1 MFLRRVT
8 LLLCV
13 VGTLTACGAGASATD
28 GTAPSLEVGELPQ
41 PSGAEPAPTDSG
53 VRRTTTTLSPED
65 QIGALSAGNRVILIG
80 DSVMASTSRRY
91 SNDMCK
97 ALVPLGWQVEVD
109 AETGRFVTF
118 GNEVLDTRLDAGWD
132 ASVILLGN
140 NYREDQDGYRKE
152 LEKMVRRLSPQP
164 VVLLTVTE
172 FMPSRAEVNEV
183 VFEMAAK
190 YDNVLVV
197 DWATTTA
204 DDPSL
209 TGADG
214 LHLTTAGR
222 AALAENVALALGV
235 APEQPGKCL
244 TTDYTD
250 DSSGPVEGTTTTVS
264 GKPSRTTTTQGG
276 GGADTTAPPAT
287 DPPATEPPTTP
298 ASVPPVSVPPVSA

>member
-41 PSGAEPAPTDSG
+41 PTDATPAPTDSG

-91 SNDMCK
+91 SNDMCN

-140 NYREDQDGYRKE
+140 NYREDQNGYRKE

-222 AALAENVALALGV
+222 KALAENVALALGV

-250 DSSGPVEGTTTTVS
+250 DSSGPVEGTTTVP
-264 GKPSRTTTTQGG
+264 GKPSRTTTTQSGG
-276 GGADTTAPPAT
+276 SSDTTAPPAT

>member
-8 LLLCV
+8 LLLGV

>member
-214 LHLTTAGR
+214 LHRTTAGR
-222 AALAENVALALGV
+222 TALAENVALALGV

-298 ASVPPVSVPPVSA
+298 ASVPPVSVPPVSG

>member
-41 PSGAEPAPTDSG
+41 PSGAEPVPTDSG

-91 SNDMCK
+91 SNDMCN

-118 GNEVLDTRLDAGWD
+118 GNDVLDTRLDAGWD

-298 ASVPPVSVPPVSA
+298 ASVPPVSVPPVSG